1 MRNTGHTTGTP
12 PEHLQ
17 NTSVIPPE
25 HRTPTEHKTTGK
37 AEKPAYI
44 GKFADNEKKVKKSQ
58 KKIGNTEK
66 GCNFAT
72 AIKSNNVMKVLKS
85 TSLQM
90 KVKRSYDFSSQW
102 AKVIVTEC
110 KTIYL
115 VSIIVI
121 GYELPSVAEWRIS
134 KKDAKDAFE
143 AANIVAYKAY
153 LRGEL

>member
-1 MRNTGHTTGTP
+1 
-12 PEHLQ
+12 
-17 NTSVIPPE
+17 
-25 HRTPTEHKTTGK
+25 
-37 AEKPAYI
+37 
-44 GKFADNEKKVKKSQ
+44 
-58 KKIGNTEK
+58 
-66 GCNFAT
+66 
-72 AIKSNNVMKVLKS
+72 MKVLKS

-90 KVKRSYDFSSQW
+90 KVKRSFDLSYQW
-102 AKVIVTEC
+102 AKVNVKEC

-143 AANIVAYKAY
+143 AANIIAYKAY

>member
-1 MRNTGHTTGTP
+1 M
-12 PEHLQ
+12 
-17 NTSVIPPE
+17 
-25 HRTPTEHKTTGK
+25 
-37 AEKPAYI
+37 
-44 GKFADNEKKVKKSQ
+44 FAGNEKKVQ
-58 KKIGNTEK
+58 KKVKKFGINKK

-90 KVKRSYDFSSQW
+90 KVKRSHDFANQW

-121 GYELPSVAEWRIS
+121 GYALPSVIEWRIS

>member
-1 MRNTGHTTGTP
+1 
-12 PEHLQ
+12 
-17 NTSVIPPE
+17 
-25 HRTPTEHKTTGK
+25 
-37 AEKPAYI
+37 
-44 GKFADNEKKVKKSQ
+44 
-58 KKIGNTEK
+58 
-66 GCNFAT
+66 
-72 AIKSNNVMKVLKS
+72 MKVLKS

-90 KVKRSYDFSSQW
+90 KVKRSYDFASQW

-143 AANIVAYKAY
+143 AANIIVYKAY

>member
-1 MRNTGHTTGTP
+1 MRIYARVYDCQDSTGHTT
-12 PEHLQ
+12 
-17 NTSVIPPE
+17 S
-25 HRTPTEHKTTGK
+25 TPTEHTTTGK
-37 AEKPAYI
+37 GRNTGNRHIYVFSHTLKKSI
-44 GKFADNEKKVKKSQ
+44 KKVKK
-58 KKIGNTEK
+58 KFGINKK
-66 GCNFAT
+66 GCNFAP

-90 KVKRSYDFSSQW
+90 KVKRSHDFANQW

-115 VSIIVI
+115 VTVIVI

>member
-1 MRNTGHTTGTP
+1 M
-12 PEHLQ
+12 Q
-17 NTSVIPPE
+17 
-25 HRTPTEHKTTGK
+25 
-37 AEKPAYI
+37 
-44 GKFADNEKKVKKSQ
+44 
-58 KKIGNTEK
+58 
-66 GCNFAT
+66 
-72 AIKSNNVMKVLKS
+72 VLKS

-90 KVKRSYDFSSQW
+90 LVKRSYDFTNDW

-115 VSIIVI
+115 ITIIVI
-121 GYELPSVAEWRIS
+121 GYELPAVIEWRIS

>member
-1 MRNTGHTTGTP
+1 M
-12 PEHLQ
+12 
-17 NTSVIPPE
+17 
-25 HRTPTEHKTTGK
+25 
-37 AEKPAYI
+37 
-44 GKFADNEKKVKKSQ
+44 KKKSKKSQ
-58 KKIGNTEK
+58 KKFGNTEK

-90 KVKRSYDFSSQW
+90 KVKRSHDFANQW

-115 VSIIVI
+115 VTVIVV
-121 GYELPSVAEWRIS
+121 GYALPSVIEWRIS

>member
-1 MRNTGHTTGTP
+1 
-12 PEHLQ
+12 
-17 NTSVIPPE
+17 
-25 HRTPTEHKTTGK
+25 
-37 AEKPAYI
+37 
-44 GKFADNEKKVKKSQ
+44 
-58 KKIGNTEK
+58 
-66 GCNFAT
+66 
-72 AIKSNNVMKVLKS
+72 MKVLKS

-90 KVKRSYDFSSQW
+90 KVKRSYDSASQW

-121 GYELPSVAEWRIS
+121 GYALPSVIEWRIS

-143 AANIVAYKAY
+143 AANIIAYKAY

>member
-1 MRNTGHTTGTP
+1 MIAG
-12 PEHLQ
+12 
-17 NTSVIPPE
+17 
-25 HRTPTEHKTTGK
+25 
-37 AEKPAYI
+37 
-44 GKFADNEKKVKKSQ
+44 NEQKYKKSQ
-58 KKIGNTEK
+58 KKFVNKKK

-90 KVKRSYDFSSQW
+90 KVKRSYDFASQW

-121 GYELPSVAEWRIS
+121 GYALPSVIEWRIS

>member
-1 MRNTGHTTGTP
+1 
-12 PEHLQ
+12 
-17 NTSVIPPE
+17 
-25 HRTPTEHKTTGK
+25 
-37 AEKPAYI
+37 
-44 GKFADNEKKVKKSQ
+44 
-58 KKIGNTEK
+58 
-66 GCNFAT
+66 
-72 AIKSNNVMKVLKS
+72 MKVLNS

-90 KVKRSYDFSSQW
+90 KVKRSYDLAYQW

-115 VSIIVI
+115 VTVIVI

-143 AANIVAYKAY
+143 AVDIVAYKAY